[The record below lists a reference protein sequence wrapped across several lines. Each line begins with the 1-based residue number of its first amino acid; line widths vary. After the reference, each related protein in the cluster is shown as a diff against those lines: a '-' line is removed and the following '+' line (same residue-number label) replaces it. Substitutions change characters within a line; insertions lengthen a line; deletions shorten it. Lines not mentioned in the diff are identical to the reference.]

1 MVKDKRTEDF
11 LGSGWRYP
19 ILDGDTDVISKRDKS
34 IEESILII
42 IGTIKGERVMRPDFG
57 CDLHRMVFD
66 LNNER
71 THIQAAN
78 YVRTALEKW
87 EPRIIVSSV
96 RAYGDDEEMNKLYI
110 DVDYE
115 IISSNTKRNLV
126 YPFYIG

>member
-1 MVKDKRTEDF
+1 MEKEKKVEDF

-19 ILDGDTDVISKRDKS
+19 ILVGDTSIVSKREKS

-42 IGTIKGERVMRPDFG
+42 IGTMKGERVMRPDFG

-66 LNNER
+66 LNNEV

-87 EPRIIVSSV
+87 EPRITILDVK
-96 RAYGDDEEMNKLYI
+96 AYADEEEQNKLYV

-126 YPFYIG
+126 YPFYI

>member
-1 MVKDKRTEDF
+1 MEKEKKAEDF

-19 ILDGDTDVISKRDKS
+19 ILAGDSSIVSKREKS

-42 IGTIKGERVMRPDFG
+42 IGTMKGERVMRPDFG

-66 LNNER
+66 LNNEV

-87 EPRIIVSSV
+87 EPRITILDVK
-96 RAYGDDEEMNKLYI
+96 AYADDEEQNKLYI
-110 DVDYE
+110 DIDYE
-115 IISSNTKRNLV
+115 IISSNTKLNMV
-126 YPFYIG
+126 YPFYI

>member
-1 MVKDKRTEDF
+1 MLKEKKTEDF

-19 ILDGDTDVISKRDKS
+19 ILVGDTSIISKREKS

-66 LNNER
+66 INNEI

-78 YVRTALEKW
+78 YVKTALQKW
-87 EPRIIVSSV
+87 EPRITVLDV
-96 RAYGDDEEMNKLYI
+96 RAYADEEERNKLYI

-115 IISSNTKRNLV
+115 IISSNTKMNLV
-126 YPFYIG
+126 YPFYI